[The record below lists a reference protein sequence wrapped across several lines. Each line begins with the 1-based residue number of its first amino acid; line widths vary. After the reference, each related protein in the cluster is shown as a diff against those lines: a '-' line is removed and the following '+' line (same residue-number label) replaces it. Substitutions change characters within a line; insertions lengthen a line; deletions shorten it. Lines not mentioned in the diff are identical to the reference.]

1 MSEGFTPGD
10 WHVSELEA
18 TGQKSEF
25 YIFIEPGV
33 AVIERSVTGEHDM
46 NDARLLAAA
55 KELYTH
61 AEALLADVMQR
72 YGIAA
77 DGLTCP
83 HMRGL
88 AEAIAKARGT
98 PC

>member
-10 WHVSELEA
+10 WYVSELEA
-18 TGQKSEF
+18 TGQKSEL

-55 KELYTH
+55 PDLLAALESAQMAIMGYTH
-61 AEALLADVMQR
+61 QNAVTLAALEKAS
-72 YGIAA
+72 
-77 DGLTCP
+77 T
-83 HMRGL
+83 
-88 AEAIAKARGT
+88 AIAKASGT